1 MAVGTGAPLLRF
13 TTGSVMTIGGDDA
26 VDAKEESEMPVHG
39 SAAIR
44 DDRTAS
50 AAETARTFV
59 QIQPAV
65 LNPREAAKYIG
76 VGRSKFFELLK
87 DGHIPMKKSG
97 KHTLVKVSDLDA
109 WIDGLPNERK
119 PS

>member
-1 MAVGTGAPLLRF
+1 M
-13 TTGSVMTIGGDDA
+13 IGGNDA
-26 VDAKEESEMPVHG
+26 GDAREESEMYTQG
-39 SAAIR
+39 SVATR
-44 DDRTAS
+44 DDRAAG
-50 AAETARTFV
+50 AAETARAFV
-59 QIQPAV
+59 QIPPAV

-76 VGRSKFFELLK
+76 VGRTKFFELLK

>member
-1 MAVGTGAPLLRF
+1 M
-13 TTGSVMTIGGDDA
+13 IDGDDTG
-26 VDAKEESEMPVHG
+26 DAEEESEMPIHG
-39 SAAIR
+39 
-44 DDRTAS
+44 
-50 AAETARTFV
+50 AETARAFV